1 MHLNIA
7 KTNQDHIN
15 QIEAMNREP
24 QPAKLKPLADRHRLL
39 CLLVSF
45 CLGLVACVSIVKL
58 EAKQD
63 AYKQF
68 VSLAG
73 FSVVCTPVETGDKL
87 ENQHTQN
94 GISRSTGHHGAH
106 DLSKPGKISNM
117 DSPEGTVSQSL
128 TSLGIRLQI

>member
-7 KTNQDHIN
+7 KPNQTDIN
-15 QIEAMNREP
+15 QIEAINREP
-24 QPAKLKPLADRHRLL
+24 QPAKLKPRANCHRLL

-68 VSLAG
+68 VSSAG

-94 GISRSTGHHGAH
+94 GISRSTGQLVGHG
-106 DLSKPGKISNM
+106 LSKPCKIPNM
-117 DSPEGTVSQSL
+117 DSPEGPVSQSL